1 MIGYFISNLDIFP
14 WITLSDIIIT
24 NKLTQMRKIIGHCEV
39 KHIMTLPIRTI
50 TLMLKVSTNI
60 ITAGPIGLTVIL
72 SDNVCLDPHNCR
84 YSIYMYTTLYVLKK
98 RLSLMFNL

>member
-1 MIGYFISNLDIFP
+1 MIGYFIGNLDIFP

-24 NKLTQMRKIIGHCEV
+24 NKLTQMWKIIGHCEV

-60 ITAGPIGLTVIL
+60 ITSSPIGLAVIL
-72 SDNVCLDPHNCR
+72 SDNVSLNPYNCL
-84 YSIYMYTTLYVLKK
+84 YSIYSTY
-98 RLSLMFNL
+98 SNLNVGGLF